1 MELISRKNCMK
12 LMRSRNKRGLLNEFS
27 LEFCTYNRASGKGG
41 ERITVNR
48 AILYEK
54 GKAKK
59 KALPV
64 SDAKTKNP
72 NHELNGTRN
81 IRSIHVRLIERFNNK
96 IVFD

>member
-1 MELISRKNCMK
+1 MK

-81 IRSIHVRLIERFNNK
+81 ILLLPSREIRSIHVRLIERFNNK